1 MLAAPMQSEAPM
13 TIEETNARSAS
24 RLRALKAR
32 VFGLTWLSYASYYL
46 TRKNFSVVKSRLEGE
61 LHVSV
66 GTLGAIDTVYLA
78 TYALGQFV
86 NGALGDRFGAR
97 RMLGFGM
104 LGTAALSWLFGLS
117 STAAVFL
124 LAFGVNGL
132 FQSTGWPNNVKAMA
146 PWFTRRTRGRVMG
159 IWCTNYQVGGLV
171 ATALATWLLVNVGW
185 RSTFLVP
192 GVWVAA
198 VGAAV
203 LLFLVERPQDR
214 GLPAQDTDRHEGAEA
229 AATGP
234 AFRSM
239 LRVPAVWALG
249 GAYFGLK
256 LIRYSLLFWL
266 PYYLHTAL
274 GYDEGAAGYLSTS
287 FEVGGIVGA
296 VATGW
301 VSDRWF
307 PERRALLTAPMIFA
321 LAFALWLYQAVGD
334 IGMVPN
340 ALAMALVG
348 FLLFGPDA
356 LISGA
361 AAQDLGG
368 GRAAASAAGI
378 INGLGSIGA
387 ILQGSLTATVSATWG
402 WNALFWVFVVLAL
415 VSGFALLPLA
425 LRRR

>member
-1 MLAAPMQSEAPM
+1 
-13 TIEETNARSAS
+13 
-24 RLRALKAR
+24 
-32 VFGLTWLSYASYYL
+32 
-46 TRKNFSVVKSRLEGE
+46 
-61 LHVSV
+61 
-66 GTLGAIDTVYLA
+66 
-78 TYALGQFV
+78 
-86 NGALGDRFGAR
+86 
-97 RMLGFGM
+97 
-104 LGTAALSWLFGLS
+104 
-117 STAAVFL
+117 
-124 LAFGVNGL
+124 
-132 FQSTGWPNNVKAMA
+132 
-146 PWFTRRTRGRVMG
+146 
-159 IWCTNYQVGGLV
+159 
-171 ATALATWLLVNVGW
+171 
-185 RSTFLVP
+185 
-192 GVWVAA
+192 
-198 VGAAV
+198 
-203 LLFLVERPQDR
+203 
-214 GLPAQDTDRHEGAEA
+214 
-229 AATGP
+229 
-234 AFRSM
+234 M